1 MRQGGIK
8 LKKIIRFFL
17 NSSIGSKLIFYF
29 FLVILLPIIT
39 ITTLSNLIYK
49 NSITDEQNANTK
61 QVIKQITD
69 NVDFYIKDTENI
81 INYLS
86 DDPTVL
92 KFLNSN
98 NINKDS
104 NIEDDTSRE
113 ITRFTTLH
121 PEIAGIMIVNPNDMY
136 VSDIMYRISRDPLTS
151 EKWYVQAAKN
161 PQNVQLF
168 SKPVGRNIN
177 NIFEYCADDVVSMS
191 KAVIDKKSGNCI
203 GVIIIDMKLDVI
215 KSVIENIKPG
225 KTGFVYILDSNG
237 EIVYAPVNSVVYRI
251 NEQWFSDKNN
261 EIMIKSI
268 KNKDYELMHI
278 DSSYTKWK
286 TVGVFPL
293 DESLKVITYI
303 KYYSLIIAVVTLILA
318 GILAVFFTK
327 SIVNPITKL
336 RRLMKKTE
344 EGNFDIQFNSRYDD
358 EIGQLGNSF
367 NHMIGEIKN
376 LINLVQVEERN
387 KRKAEIN
394 ILQAQIKPHFLYNT
408 LDTIQWMA
416 QEHNAKDIVEMVGN
430 LTNLLRI
437 GLNSG
442 DEIIKLRY
450 EIKHVES
457 YLMIQKVRYE
467 DKVNYEIEIDDD
479 ILEYNVIKLILQPLV
494 ENAIYHG
501 LKEKRGKG
509 KIIIKGAVENNKIH
523 LKVIDNGKG
532 IKKDKLEEINA
543 LLRENDSSK
552 RKIGYG
558 SFNVN
563 ERIRLNYG
571 EEYGIVYSSIYGEW
585 TTVDIW
591 HPILK

>member
-1 MRQGGIK
+1 M
-8 LKKIIRFFL
+8 KKIIHFFL
-17 NSSIGSKLIFYF
+17 NSSIGFKLIFYF
-29 FLVILLPIIT
+29 FLVILLPVIT

-49 NSITDEQNANTK
+49 NSMTDEQNANT
-61 QVIKQITD
+61 QQMVKQITN

-86 DDPTVL
+86 YDPTVL
-92 KFLNSN
+92 KFLSTN
-98 NINKDS
+98 NINKDN
-104 NIEDDTSRE
+104 NIEDDTARE

-121 PEIAGIMIVNPNDMY
+121 PEIAGIIIVNSNDMY
-136 VSDIMYRISRDPLTS
+136 VSDTMYRISREPLTS
-151 EKWYVQAAKN
+151 EKWYTQASKSAN
-161 PQNVQLF
+161 NVQLF

-191 KAVIDKKSGNCI
+191 KAIIDKKTGDCI
-203 GVIIIDMKLDVI
+203 GVILIDMKLDVI
-215 KSVIENIKPG
+215 KSVIESIKPG

-237 EIVYAPVNSVVYRI
+237 EIVYAPVNPVVYRI
-251 NEQWFSDKNN
+251 KKQWFLDKTNG
-261 EIMIKSI
+261 IIIKSI
-268 KNKDYELMHI
+268 KNKNYELMDI
-278 DSSYTKWK
+278 DSQYTKWK

-293 DESLKVITYI
+293 DESLKAMTYI
-303 KYYSLIIAVVTLILA
+303 KYYSLIIAIVTLILA
-318 GILAVFFTK
+318 GILAIIFTK
-327 SIVNPITKL
+327 TIVNPITKL

-344 EGNFDIQFNSRYDD
+344 EGNLDIQFNSKYDD

-367 NHMIGEIKN
+367 NNMIREIRN
-376 LINLVQVEERN
+376 LIKLVHIEERN

-394 ILQAQIKPHFLYNT
+394 ILQSQIKPHFIYNT

-416 QEHNAKDIVEMVGN
+416 QEHEAEGVVEMVGN

-437 GLNSG
+437 GLNNG
-442 DEIIKLRY
+442 DEIIKLKY

-457 YLMIQKVRYE
+457 YLTIQKVRYE
-467 DKVNYEIEIDDD
+467 DKISYEIDVDES
-479 ILEYNVIKLILQPLV
+479 ILENNVIKLILQPLV

-501 LKEKRGKG
+501 IKEKRGKG
-509 KIIIKGAVENNKIH
+509 KIIIKGSIQNEKIH
-523 LKVIDNGKG
+523 IKIIDNGIG
-532 IKKDKLEEINA
+532 IRKDKLREINN
-543 LLRENDSSK
+543 LLKEKDSSK

-571 EEYGIVYSSIYGEW
+571 EEYGIYYTSKYGKW
-585 TTVDIW
+585 TAVHIW

>member
-1 MRQGGIK
+1 M
-8 LKKIIRFFL
+8 KKIIRFFL
-17 NSSIGSKLIFYF
+17 NSSIGVKLIFYF
-29 FLVILLPIIT
+29 FLVILLPVIT

-49 NSITDEQNANTK
+49 NSMTDEQNANT
-61 QVIKQITD
+61 QQMVKQITN

-86 DDPTVL
+86 YDPTVL
-92 KFLNSN
+92 KFLSTN
-98 NINKDS
+98 NINKNNS
-104 NIEDDTSRE
+104 IEDDTARE

-121 PEIAGIMIVNPNDMY
+121 PEIAGIIIVNSNDMY
-136 VSDIMYRISRDPLTS
+136 VSDTMYRISRDPLTG
-151 EKWYVQAAKN
+151 EKWYTQATQSPN
-161 PQNVQLF
+161 NVQLF

-191 KAVIDKKSGNCI
+191 KAIIDKKTGNCI
-203 GVIIIDMKLDVI
+203 GVILIDMKLDVI
-215 KSVIENIKPG
+215 KSVIESIKPG

-237 EIVYAPVNSVVYRI
+237 EIVYAPVNPVVYRI
-251 NEQWFSDKNN
+251 KKQWFLDKRNG
-261 EIMIKSI
+261 IIIKSI
-268 KNKDYELMHI
+268 KNKNYELMDI
-278 DSSYTKWK
+278 DSQYTKWK

-293 DESLKVITYI
+293 DESLKAMMYI
-303 KYYSLIIAVVTLILA
+303 KYYSLIIAIVTLILA
-318 GILAVFFTK
+318 GILAIIFTK
-327 SIVNPITKL
+327 TIVNPITKL

-344 EGNFDIQFNSRYDD
+344 EGNFDIQFNSKYND

-367 NHMIGEIKN
+367 NNMIREIRN
-376 LINLVQVEERN
+376 LIKLVHIEERN

-394 ILQAQIKPHFLYNT
+394 ILQSQIKPHFIYNT

-416 QEHNAKDIVEMVGN
+416 QEHEAEDVVEMVEN

-437 GLNSG
+437 GLNNG
-442 DEIIKLRY
+442 DEIIKLKY

-457 YLMIQKVRYE
+457 YLTIQKVRYE
-467 DKVNYEIEIDDD
+467 DKINYEINIDEN
-479 ILEYNVIKLILQPLV
+479 ILENNVIKLILQPLV

-501 LKEKRGKG
+501 IKEKRGRG
-509 KIIIKGAVENNKIH
+509 KIIIKGSIENGKIH
-523 LKVIDNGKG
+523 IKIIDNGIG
-532 IKKDKLEEINA
+532 IKKDKLREINN
-543 LLRENDSSK
+543 LLKEKDSSK

-571 EEYGIVYSSIYGEW
+571 EEYGIYYTSKYGKW
-585 TTVDIW
+585 TVVHIW

>member
-1 MRQGGIK
+1 M
-8 LKKIIRFFL
+8 KKIIHFFL
-17 NSSIGSKLIFYF
+17 NSSIGVKLIFYF
-29 FLVILLPIIT
+29 FLVILLPVIT

-49 NSITDEQNANTK
+49 NSMTDEQNANT
-61 QVIKQITD
+61 QQMVKQITN

-86 DDPTVL
+86 YDPTVL
-92 KFLNSN
+92 KFLGTN
-98 NINKDS
+98 NINKDN
-104 NIEDDTSRE
+104 NIEDDTARE

-121 PEIAGIMIVNPNDMY
+121 PEIAGIIIVNSNDMY
-136 VSDIMYRISRDPLTS
+136 VSDTMYRISREPLTS
-151 EKWYVQAAKN
+151 EKWYTQAAKSAN
-161 PQNVQLF
+161 NVQLF

-191 KAVIDKKSGNCI
+191 KAIIDKKTGDCI
-203 GVIIIDMKLDVI
+203 GVILIDMKLDVI
-215 KSVIENIKPG
+215 KSVIESIKPG

-237 EIVYAPVNSVVYRI
+237 EIVYAPVNPVVYRI
-251 NEQWFSDKNN
+251 KKQWFLDKTNG
-261 EIMIKSI
+261 IIIKSI
-268 KNKDYELMHI
+268 KNKNYELMDI
-278 DSSYTKWK
+278 DSQYTKWK

-293 DESLKVITYI
+293 DESLKAMTYI
-303 KYYSLIIAVVTLILA
+303 KYYSLIIAIVTLILA
-318 GILAVFFTK
+318 GILAIIFTK
-327 SIVNPITKL
+327 TIVNPITKL

-344 EGNFDIQFNSRYDD
+344 EGNFDIQFNSKYDD

-367 NHMIGEIKN
+367 NNMIREIRN
-376 LINLVQVEERN
+376 LIKLVHIEERN

-394 ILQAQIKPHFLYNT
+394 ILQSQIKPHFIYNT

-416 QEHNAKDIVEMVGN
+416 QEHEAEGVVEMVGN

-437 GLNSG
+437 GLNNG
-442 DEIIKLRY
+442 DEIIKLKY

-457 YLMIQKVRYE
+457 YLTIQKVRYE
-467 DKVNYEIEIDDD
+467 DKISYEIDVDES
-479 ILEYNVIKLILQPLV
+479 ILENNVIKLILQPLV

-501 LKEKRGKG
+501 IKEKRGKG
-509 KIIIKGAVENNKIH
+509 KIIIKGSIENEKIH
-523 LKVIDNGKG
+523 IKIIDNGIG
-532 IKKDKLEEINA
+532 IRKDKLREINN
-543 LLRENDSSK
+543 LLKEKDSSK

-571 EEYGIVYSSIYGEW
+571 EEYGIYYTSKYGKW
-585 TTVDIW
+585 TAVHIW